1 VESTAR
7 QELKHVQ
14 KERQEKR
21 QNSDDEPYA
30 AICQGRI
37 QAMYYYRDR
46 AGRWRIANSAGED
59 EKRSAA
65 GFCLKRY
72 EGVLCRPAGS
82 GRRHRYHRVPCQ
94 IQLIVPRDKR
104 ACGCSRSRVL
114 ASHNPSVLLCFC
126 NFLFLRPLLP
136 LVAPRGFLVYSTVPV
151 FAPKAVWVRQ
161 HMMPRFE
168 FRLFLFKTNCRRV

>member
-1 VESTAR
+1 MTNLMQQSAR
-7 QELKHVQ
+7 EEFKQCITIATGL
-14 KERQEKR
+14 
-21 QNSDDEPYA
+21 
-30 AICQGRI
+30 
-37 QAMYYYRDR
+37 
-46 AGRWRIANSAGED
+46 AGGGLQIRLAKMRREARPGFAGLLMARTRLVFFFPFPDTE
-59 EKRSAA
+59 EE
-65 GFCLKRY
+65 LKRY

-126 NFLFLRPLLP
+126 NFLFLRPILP
-136 LVAPRGFLVYSTVPV
+136 LVAPRGFVVYSTVPV